1 MVASM
6 NPGSAAPPSNTFR
19 IHRRAGALLLVV
31 AMSGCTVE
39 GVTPVESTL
48 PPTTSVHSTTTV
60 TTAVPTSTTTSTAP
74 DPSPTTT
81 TPTTCRPDPFAAP
94 FPDALST
101 RYPGKK
107 ITAHVYDTRTGC
119 MYSLNPSNRQPT
131 ASVFKVMVMAGTLL
145 EAQEDNR
152 EVSDW
157 ELSQL
162 TPMITQSTNPQVR
175 SLWSAF
181 GSSPWF
187 RQQTEIFE
195 LDETTVTADGGSA
208 WGRTLTSASD
218 QVDLMRQVLLG
229 EWGPLAADYR
239 DEALALMT
247 SVVPSQ
253 TWGVTAGVPSTWT
266 VAQKNGFAGV
276 TTNSVGWVDEPGP
289 SDGYLVAILSTGWP
303 NFTTGIPAV
312 ETVSFAIADA
322 LIDKVAGVE

>member
-1 MVASM
+1 M
-6 NPGSAAPPSNTFR
+6 NPGSAAPHNNTSR
-19 IHRRAGALLLVV
+19 IHRRGATLLLAV
-31 AMSGCTVE
+31 AISACTAE

-48 PPTTSVHSTTTV
+48 PPTTSIHSTTPL
-60 TTAVPTSTTTSTAP
+60 TTSVPTSTTTSTAP
-74 DPSPTTT
+74 NPSSTTT

-94 FPDALST
+94 FPDVLST

-107 ITAHVYDTRTGC
+107 ITARVYDARSGC

-175 SLWSAF
+175 SLWSSF

-229 EWGPLAADYR
+229 EWGPLEAEYR
-239 DEALALMT
+239 NEALALMT
-247 SVVPSQ
+247 AVVPEQ
-253 TWGVTAGVPSTWT
+253 TWGVTAGVPPTWT

-276 TTNSVGWVDEPGP
+276 TTNSVGWVDEPGT
-289 SDGYLVAILSTGWP
+289 SNGYVVAILSTGWP

-312 ETVSFAIADA
+312 EFVSSSIADA
-322 LIDKVAGVE
+322 MIDKVAGVE